1 MITGVLVG
9 ALVLAGCAW
18 LGLVIGRAMLQL
30 PPAPI
35 KLEPQVMEHLGAS
48 GVEHPVTAV
57 LLNYRSYDTLL
68 EIAVVLLALLGIL
81 AVSGG
86 ERSTHRSIATVPQ
99 PLLQSMARL
108 VVPLMVLVT
117 GYLLWA
123 GAHQPG
129 GAFQAGAVL
138 AAAGI
143 LLYLAGLLP
152 AWIAPGYRLR
162 IGLVVGLLIFLV
174 IAALPLFRGDALLQ
188 YPQAWAGGLI
198 LAIEAGLTFSLSL
211 LLAGQFLWLPN
222 EYEEAEE

>member
-1 MITGVLVG
+1 MIAGFLLGFV
-9 ALVLAGCAW
+9 VLAVCSV
-18 LGLVIGRAMLQL
+18 LGIVIGRAMLQL
-30 PPAPI
+30 PPSPMQ
-35 KLEPQVMEHLGAS
+35 LEPLVMENLEAS
-48 GVEHPVTAV
+48 GVSHPVTAV
-57 LLNYRSYDTLL
+57 LLNYRGYDTLL

-86 ERSTHRSIATVPQ
+86 ERSTHHSITTVPQ

-123 GAHQPG
+123 GSKQPG
-129 GAFQAGAVL
+129 GAFQAGAVM

-152 AWIAPGYRLR
+152 AWAAPGYRLR
-162 IGLVVGLLIFLV
+162 IALVAGLIIFLA
-174 IAALPLFRGDALLQ
+174 IAALPLFWGYALLQ
-188 YPQAWAGGLI
+188 YPKAWAGSLI
-198 LAIEAGLTFSLSL
+198 FAIEAGLTFSLAL

-222 EYEEAEE
+222 EYEESEE

>member
-1 MITGVLVG
+1 MIAGFFLG
-9 ALVLAGCAW
+9 FAVLAVCAV
-18 LGLVIGRAMLQL
+18 LGLFIGRAMLQL
-30 PPAPI
+30 PPAPVQ
-35 KLEPQVMEHLGAS
+35 LEPQVMENLEAS
-48 GVEHPVTAV
+48 GVSHPVTAV

-86 ERSTHRSIATVPQ
+86 ERNTHRSIATVPQ

-108 VVPLMVLVT
+108 VVPLMVMVT

-123 GAHQPG
+123 GSKQPG

-152 AWIAPGYRLR
+152 AWAAPGHKLR
-162 IGLVVGLLIFLV
+162 IGLIAGFIIFLA
-174 IAALPLFRGDALLQ
+174 IATLPLFWGDALLQ
-188 YPQAWAGGLI
+188 YPQAWAGSLI
-198 LAIEAGLTFSLSL
+198 LAIEAGLTFSLAL